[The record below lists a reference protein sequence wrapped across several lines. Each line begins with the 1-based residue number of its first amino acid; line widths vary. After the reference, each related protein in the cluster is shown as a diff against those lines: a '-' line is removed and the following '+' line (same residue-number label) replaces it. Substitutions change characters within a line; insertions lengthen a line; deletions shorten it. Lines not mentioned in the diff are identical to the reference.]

1 MLTTSG
7 PEKVSSQNPAPFVC
21 REGRGHLGGQAES
34 TDLQAG
40 YAVEHGG
47 GVSEVD
53 PLRQQVAA
61 IGKVEKTLPIL
72 TPEVLAAEVRHVP
85 PDACTGLG
93 SVVQA

>member
-1 MLTTSG
+1 MPSFTCFALG
-7 PEKVSSQNPAPFVC
+7 VAKVKFKI
-21 REGRGHLGGQAES
+21 
-34 TDLQAG
+34 LQAG

>member
-1 MLTTSG
+1 MLAMSG
-7 PEKVSSQNPAPFVC
+7 PEKVSSQNPVRFVF
-21 REGRGHLGGQAES
+21 RESRGHLGGQEES

-40 YAVEHGG
+40 HAVEHGG

-61 IGKVEKTLPIL
+61 IGEVEKTLPIL
-72 TPEVLAAEVRHVP
+72 TPEGLAAQVRHVP